1 MAEDTAIVD
10 PQNSA
15 IAEVPAPDL
24 STSAL
29 AADPPAETPAPDAAA
44 EDAPTPEPEPK
55 PAPKQKNPLLDE
67 LTQQRARRREEAEG
81 RIKAEERAARA
92 EREAAD
98 AKAMVE
104 RLVKANGGD
113 LPPPAPPAADRTPP
127 APPAD
132 LNAAVQMEV
141 LKRDIASMRDKGFE
155 AFGNAGFTET
165 INKLVALGADSF
177 DFVGSVLEA
186 EPDAG
191 HELLHELAQDE
202 DKVLRLVKMS
212 PTRRIAELTRMS
224 VARQTAAKTAD
235 AKEPAAPAPKAPAAK
250 VSQAPKPAPAISSST
265 ATSLPRWSDKKSE
278 KEIDADFDDWAKRR
292 SARR

>member
-1 MAEDTAIVD
+1 MAEDTAIID

-15 IAEVPAPDL
+15 IADPLPPDL
-24 STSAL
+24 SASAL
-29 AADPPAETPAPDAAA
+29 AADPPVDTPPPDAVA
-44 EDAPTPEPEPK
+44 EDAPPPEPEPK

-67 LTQQRARRREEAEG
+67 LTQQRARRRESD
-81 RIKAEERAARA
+81 ERAAKA
-92 EREAAD
+92 ERELAD
-98 AKAMVE
+98 AKVMLE
-104 RLVKANGGD
+104 RLAKPKEGD
-113 LPPPAPPAADRTPP
+113 TTSPAPPAADRTPP
-127 APPAD
+127 PPPAD
-132 LNAAVQMEV
+132 LYAAVQMEV
-141 LKRDIASMRDKGFE
+141 LKRDIASMRDKGFQ

-186 EPDAG
+186 EPDAS

-265 ATSLPRWSDKKSE
+265 STSLPPWSDKKSE
-278 KEIDADFDDWAKRR
+278 KEIDVDFENFAKKRA
-292 SARR
+292 ARR